1 MFSSF
6 NFSLDTLLDLGKR
19 LLDEDVYRI
28 ETAQTMEQ
36 LNLAYQVAM
45 DLATSEHI
53 VDVMVTNRINRAYA
67 NRKAQLITRAA
78 VTTYNAAVTAR
89 NKVVFVQQQAQ
100 PKVTSTTI
108 SRPEMS
114 RTAEELEVKI
124 MSDLA
129 RGSISSIWKSST
141 VNRIERYYKWD
152 QINFAEFTYLLSI
165 VNSVD

>member
-6 NFSLDTLLDLGKR
+6 NFSLDTLLDLSKR

-28 ETAQTMEQ
+28 ETAQTMEE
-36 LNLAYQVAM
+36 LNHAYQVAM
-45 DLATSEHI
+45 DHATSEHI

-67 NRKAQLITRAA
+67 NRKSQLITRAA
-78 VTTYNAAVTAR
+78 VTTYNAAVTP

-114 RTAEELEVKI
+114 KTAEELEVKI

-129 RGSISSIWKSST
+129 RGSIGSIWKSST
-141 VNRIERYYKWD
+141 VTRIERYYKWD
-152 QINFAEFTYLLSI
+152 QINFVEFTYLLSI